1 MLYIYFSV
9 NYIHKCV
16 KKNNTGILGALWTLK
31 KKYLVL
37 IVINL
42 NIIYTGILFGLSAK
56 ICTPKAILSKLARYI
71 MVP

>member
-1 MLYIYFSV
+1 MRQ
-9 NYIHKCV
+9 
-16 KKNNTGILGALWTLK
+16 GILGALWTLK